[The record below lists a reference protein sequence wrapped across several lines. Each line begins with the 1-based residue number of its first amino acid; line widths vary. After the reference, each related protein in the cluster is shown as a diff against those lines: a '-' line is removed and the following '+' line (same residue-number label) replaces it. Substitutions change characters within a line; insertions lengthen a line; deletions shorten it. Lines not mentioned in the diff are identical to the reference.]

1 MADLVNRNL
10 YESLL
15 KEQRSFQDE
24 INAVNADLK
33 EMTRRKEEMDTIVST
48 YPTLISNTN
57 TAIDN
62 AQAAIV
68 ESKIRQKEIDVLIDD
83 KKAEVEAI
91 DSDRERLLTENAE
104 KKAKIN
110 QLQVELEN
118 AEDKGDED
126 EAARLRGLIASEQ
139 AAVAAN
145 EKEIEALDKQRKILL
160 DEVKALKEEGE
171 AEGLKI
177 EKNEKLVDQLTEQLA
192 SYKQQLKEAQSEL
205 PELTNTIANA
215 TAYLEKQ
222 QKKYEDWKA
231 VNVPTMRL
239 YEAQAQEREENINNV
254 STLDSYNRITD
265 EVLNSNI
272 RAERDTFKVDINA
285 KVQAISE
292 QETSLREESYTGG
305 IKTDFDPDY
314 LSAEDARKMMQK
326 VIWGLK
332 PISAEIKA
340 AAMKGLDRIRVAS
353 ISPTTAWALQQSG
366 YSLTLTGNVSD
377 PEELKDVVVGW
388 FYIKPGEQEK

>member
-48 YPTLISNTN
+48 YPTLISNTS
-57 TAIDN
+57 TAIAN
-62 AQAAIV
+62 AQEAVA
-68 ESKIRQKEIDVLIDD
+68 ESKMRIKQIDVLIDD
-83 KKAEVEAI
+83 KKSESEAI
-91 DSDRERLLTENAE
+91 DNDRESLLTENAE
-104 KKAKIN
+104 KEAKIR
-110 QLQVELEN
+110 QLQKDLEG

-126 EAARLRGLIASEQ
+126 EAARLRAEIAGEE

-145 EKEIEALDKQRKILL
+145 KEEIEALDKQRKILA
-160 DEVKALKEEGE
+160 DEVAALKAE
-171 AEGLKI
+171 AEVEGLKV
-177 EKNEKLVDQLTEQLA
+177 EKNTKLIDQLIEQLA
-192 SYKQQLKEAQSEL
+192 SYKEQLEEAQNEL
-205 PELTNTIANA
+205 PELTEQIANA
-215 TAYLEKQ
+215 TAYLENE

-231 VNVPTMRL
+231 INVPTMRL

-292 QETSLREESYTGG
+292 QETSLREQSYTGG
-305 IKTDFDPDY
+305 IDTEFDPDY

-388 FYIKPGEQEK
+388 FYIKPGDPS